1 MRHNRRNDNPGGPR
15 LVPYTPK
22 RIKGSPNKRCYVNNL
37 PYDLK
42 WQQFKDHMKE
52 GRELNVTNLSYIF
65 KPCSKVVF
73 ILFERYSSLAS
84 NCNLNRNVQGKTWR
98 SL

>member
-65 KPCSKVVF
+65 KPCSKVSVHF
-73 ILFERYSSLAS
+73 I
-84 NCNLNRNVQGKTWR
+84 
-98 SL
+98 